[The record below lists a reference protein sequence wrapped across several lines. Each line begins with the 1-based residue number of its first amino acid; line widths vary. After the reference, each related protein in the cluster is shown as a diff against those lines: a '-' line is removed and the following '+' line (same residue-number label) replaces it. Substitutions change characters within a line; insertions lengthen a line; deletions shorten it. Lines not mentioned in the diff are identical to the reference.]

1 MPSIGELF
9 IQLGVL
15 GNANELKKANQELQ
29 KSNILTQ
36 KQTKLEKARAE
47 ALEKIQKAQ
56 TRQEKREIA
65 KRYQAKKA
73 NIEKEANL
81 KMQLAENKALKG
93 NIAQWA
99 TYAHAVS
106 MASSIA
112 VSSLKKVYSEIDKV
126 MNYGLNMK
134 NIGMTTSTSLGVLQ
148 GYGRVAHKLNPNIS
162 EESVMQQL
170 ARINQAY
177 DTFRAGDPEEV
188 KGLLSDR
195 LPIYGAKAQ
204 SFFSRVMG
212 LQIKSAVD
220 FFEGLRDV
228 IAGETPER
236 QVNILRNAGLD
247 ESLLP
252 MLRLSR
258 ADFEAEQARMMQYA
272 LSEQQLEE
280 QANTAIAINEFKQH
294 FQDFVQQVFG
304 TFTPILESLV
314 SNVEKNLPQIF
325 NWVQEFS
332 KKVREHLPEIQAT
345 IKRIFDYVFKGE
357 LTTVL
362 KNLSHILSV
371 IAKFLG
377 FDAEKERAKQE
388 DAKAKKSIYYDET
401 DGTFKVAEGQLSG
414 NNQASLNRLNQRLK
428 VVGENAFQ
436 TAQGWGYGELNGV
449 DFQKIYNKHLREFN
463 ANPAA
468 DAAAQYM
475 SPINIENI
483 NVTTNPNNVG
493 GIVND
498 AQLQCG
504 LNPS

>member
-9 IQLGVL
+9 IQLGVM
-15 GNANELKKANQELQ
+15 GNANELKKANLELQ

-81 KMQLAENKALKG
+81 KMQLAENRALKT

-99 TYAHAVS
+99 TYAHVVS

-126 MNYGLNMK
+126 MNYGLTMK
-134 NIGMTTSTSLGVLQ
+134 NIGMTTSTSIDTLQ
-148 GYGRVAHKLNPNIS
+148 GYGRVAHALNPNVP
-162 EESVMQQL
+162 EEAVMQQL
-170 ARINQAY
+170 AKINQAY
-177 DTFRAGDPEEV
+177 AKLKVGNPNDV
-188 KGLLSDR
+188 LGLLNPDIVTYSK
-195 LPIYGAKAQ
+195 KAQ
-204 SFFSRVMG
+204 DFYGKVIG
-212 LQIKSAVD
+212 QQIKTGVE
-220 FFEGLRDV
+220 FFEALRNV
-228 IAGETPER
+228 IAGESPE
-236 QVNILRNAGLD
+236 QQTNILRDAGLD

-258 ADFEAEQARMMQYA
+258 ADFEAKQAELMKYA
-272 LSEQQLEE
+272 LDEQQLEE
-280 QANTAIAINEFKQH
+280 QANTAIAVNQFKQH
-294 FQDFVQQVFG
+294 FQDFVQHVFG

-314 SNVEKNLPQIF
+314 SNVEDNLPQIF
-325 NWVQEFS
+325 EWVQTFS
-332 KKVREHLPEIQAT
+332 NKVKEHLPEIQTT

-357 LTTVL
+357 LTSVL

-377 FDAEKERAKQE
+377 FDAEDE
-388 DAKAKKSIYYDET
+388 KAKNSIYFDT
-401 DGTFKVAEGQLSG
+401 SDGKFKVADGQLSEK
-414 NNQASLNRLNQRLK
+414 NQKELDKLNTRFNSPGI
-428 VVGENAFQ
+428 GENAFR
-436 TAQGWGYGELNGV
+436 ANYGGLNGV
-449 DFQKIYNKHLREFN
+449 DFQKLYTRGLRDFN
-463 ANPAA
+463 ANPKA
-468 DAAAQYM
+468 DAEAQYM
-475 SPINIENI
+475 SPVNIENI
-483 NVTTNPNNVG
+483 NVTTNPNNVNS
-493 GIVND
+493 IVND